1 DGVTEE
7 DLPRIRSLLADL
19 PVGEE
24 VALSILRAG
33 SPVTLALTPRDK
45 GKVEGEDFDC
55 KKWNMTVKAI
65 NEFATPELY
74 YYVKK
79 GVYIQGVRSP
89 GNASQAG
96 LRRGDTIVRIEDK
109 PVESLAELSEIYN
122 EIVANESATKR
133 VRMEILR
140 SGLPRQ
146 VVLDYSTKYERE

>member
-1 DGVTEE
+1 M
-7 DLPRIRSLLADL
+7 
-19 PVGEE
+19 
-24 VALSILRAG
+24 
-33 SPVTLALTPRDK
+33 TLALTPRDK

-55 KKWNMTVKAI
+55 KKWNMTVKTI

-96 LRRGDTIVRIEDK
+96 LRRGDIMLRIRGK
-109 PVESLAELSEIYN
+109 PAGSLAELSDIYE
-122 EIVANESATKR
+122 EIVSDESGPKR
-133 VRMEILR
+133 VRMEILS